1 MVVLM
6 LCLWTISYGCAY
18 GCAYALWLCWVK
30 VVLHTQFQLERMES
44 SENVAWKWFWKSPAV
59 VCRQLWETCYSVA
72 RVGCVHNVCDGGPAQ
87 ARGLLLRILLSN
99 SFRQIWRIIW
109 TKSTLMIC
117 LTVKYMYYAFPA
129 SGSSNPQL
137 YAIFTHF
144 KCLVL
149 FCHFAGPPVLVFNAI
164 FKIRIIFPNLVFSLK
179 ICFCGTLYCVKIY
192 GVDKFAPGIE

>member
-6 LCLWTISYGCAY
+6 VVLMDHM
-18 GCAYALWLCWVK
+18 LWLCWVK

-87 ARGLLLRILLSN
+87 ARGLLLCILLSN

-149 FCHFAGPPVLVFNAI
+149 FCHFVLVFNAI